1 MKRRLR
7 AILLAAAFT
16 VAAVAPVAALDQ
28 VRTNSITAYTGF
40 YIYVAD
46 TMGFFKKNGIDAS
59 PRWFPSGAPIMQ
71 GAAGAQWDMAF
82 LGAPP
87 MVVGGPALGLVTV
100 GMIAEEGGMHELI
113 GRPAY
118 VDAAKA
124 DPNKLRGARIFV
136 TTLST
141 GHYMTEACLR
151 HLGLSANDVR
161 IVPSEQQA
169 TLSAFVAGEGD
180 LAQVWSPQ
188 TTVLKARGNKVIC
201 SAKELALSMPGIS
214 VAHPKFIA
222 DNGSDK
228 ITRWLRATAEAVEW
242 IREDRK
248 RTFELYK
255 KYDAFRGFN
264 FKDDM
269 LEGEVDLVMNTYMN
283 VDQQLAMLKPSAGK
297 PEPAIA
303 ASFSEIAEFF
313 IRQGRLKTVPDYRP
327 YIDSRYL
334 EAIKANP

>member
-1 MKRRLR
+1 M
-7 AILLAAAFT
+7 
-16 VAAVAPVAALDQ
+16 
-28 VRTNSITAYTGF
+28 
-40 YIYVAD
+40 
-46 TMGFFKKNGIDAS
+46 
-59 PRWFPSGAPIMQ
+59 
-71 GAAGAQWDMAF
+71 
-82 LGAPP
+82 
-87 MVVGGPALGLVTV
+87 
-100 GMIAEEGGMHELI
+100 
-113 GRPAY
+113 
-118 VDAAKA
+118 
-124 DPNKLRGARIFV
+124 

-141 GHYMTEACLR
+141 GHYMVEACLR
-151 HLGLSANDVR
+151 HLGLSTNDVR

-188 TTVLKARGNKVIC
+188 TTMLQARGNKVIC
-201 SAKELALSMPGIS
+201 GAKELALSMPGIS
-214 VAHPKFIA
+214 VAHPNFIA
-222 DNGSDK
+222 NNGSDK

-242 IREDRK
+242 IRQDRK

-283 VDQQLAMLKPSAGK
+283 VDQQLAMLKPAAGK

-303 ASFSEIAEFF
+303 ASFSAIAEFF

-334 EAIKANP
+334 EAVKSNP